1 MILYEVYDG
10 HLVNTVL
17 THGILQIWS
26 ERENLRELGEEFI
39 LITALTTM
47 MKCTS
52 FNFKIK
58 YVYTPIKLPYTYMD

>member
-1 MILYEVYDG
+1 MYDG
-10 HLVNTVL
+10 YLVNMVL

-26 ERENLRELGEEFI
+26 ERENLIELGEEYI

-47 MKCTS
+47 MKFTS

-58 YVYTPIKLPYTYMD
+58 YVYTPIKLSYTYMD

>member
-1 MILYEVYDG
+1 MYDG
-10 HLVNTVL
+10 YLVNMVL

-26 ERENLRELGEEFI
+26 ERENLIELGEEFI

-58 YVYTPIKLPYTYMD
+58 YVYTPIKLSYTYMD